1 MGIRD
6 NIEHVRKGARDR
18 LVQEELEAKNGL
30 DDRISTDDGWRAW
43 LRSAAEHP
51 ELGPLGAYCLSIF
64 KSAHPGIK
72 TRTLLIRDEALA
84 LGAAVVR
91 QDLRIDVVEPVPQH
105 PAMKRLQGYYPIAA
119 LEIPK
124 GRFSESDHLVDPDRP
139 ETLEALSL
147 AIGDLSEDDLSP
159 LVEWLV
165 SSRFGIEPRGCPEPV
180 RDIGALRADMATART
195 LCERIDGKW
204 PDGQR
209 RPDGGRNSGRS
220 LLERQ
225 DRVMRE
231 RAARNRDLPPQVGA
245 ASKGAEGPE
254 GNLDGK
260 ALFTP
265 TGKADLASLKSDLDK
280 LEKNL
285 RKKKGGKNAFGRR

>member
-6 NIEHVRKGARDR
+6 NIEHVREGARER
-18 LVQEELEAKNGL
+18 LAREEQEAKNGL
-30 DDRISTDDGWRAW
+30 DGMISTADGWRSW

-51 ELGPLGAYCLSIF
+51 ELGPLGAYRLSIF
-64 KSAHPGIK
+64 KSLHPGIE
-72 TRTLLIRDEALA
+72 TRSLLKRDEAKA
-84 LGAAVVR
+84 LGAALVR
-91 QDLRIDVVEPVPQH
+91 QDLSIDVVEPVPGH

-147 AIGDLSEDDLSP
+147 AIGDLGEDDLSP

-165 SSRFGIEPRGCPEPV
+165 SSRFGIEPQSCPEPV
-180 RDIGALRADMATART
+180 RDIGTLRADMAAART

-209 RPDGGRNSGRS
+209 RPGGDRDRGRS

-231 RAARNRDLPPQVGA
+231 RAARNRDLPPQVA
-245 ASKGAEGPE
+245 TASRRAQGPE
-254 GNLDGK
+254 GDLDGK
-260 ALFTP
+260 SLFTP
-265 TGKADLASLKSDLDK
+265 TGRADLASLKSDLDK